1 MARKSKGT
9 AVLLC
14 ICLGFVGAHWYYLG
28 KIGKGLLYTC
38 TAGLFFIGWLKDIFT
53 IGKTVDLINASNR
66 MDDMIAIAK
75 GG

>member
-14 ICLGFVGAHWYYLG
+14 ICLGFIGAHWYYLG

-38 TAGLFFIGWLKDIFT
+38 TVGLFCIGWLKDIFT
-53 IGKTVDLINASNR
+53 IGKTVDLINASNK
-66 MDDMIAIAK
+66 MDDMIALAK